1 MSQGRILLKSVTAM
15 NVQRPLRRKV
25 PLAAQS
31 PPLLRIQKLSC
42 PSQPH
47 PALSV
52 ELGGPSHIPISSQND
67 SVNEFVNI
75 ATDPSPTGNPQI
87 NFNYTC
93 QPQTTD
99 VVHISRKK
107 NECSFLLK
115 IGDRRQ
121 QALWDS
127 GAARCVLSHN
137 FYQSIP
143 SKFKT
148 ELFPSQSR

>member
-1 MSQGRILLKSVTAM
+1 MG
-15 NVQRPLRRKV
+15 
-25 PLAAQS
+25 
-31 PPLLRIQKLSC
+31 IQKLSC

-67 SVNEFVNI
+67 FVNI
-75 ATDPSPTGNPQI
+75 ATDSSPTDNPQI
-87 NFNYTC
+87 NPTTLAAT
-93 QPQTTD
+93 PQTTD

-115 IGDRRQ
+115 IGDRKQ

-127 GAARCVLSHN
+127 GAARYVLSHN

-143 SKFKT
+143 NKFKT
-148 ELFPSQSR
+148 ELFPSPIKIRAANGTFIPNKGEYDISFTIGSEKFTFQFLCSD